1 MVGLIEARAEKVSAE
16 PKRITVLGA
25 TGSIGASTVDLLRRS
40 PDRFTVE
47 AVTANRD
54 AKTLAKVAID
64 VGAKRAVVAD
74 PSAYEDLK
82 SALAGTDI
90 ATSAG
95 VKALLDAASHPV
107 DLVIA
112 AIVGAAGL
120 APTMAA
126 IEAGSD
132 IALANK
138 ECLVC
143 AGTVFMR
150 AVARKKVR
158 LLPVDSEHNA
168 IFQALGAGGVE
179 AVDKIIL
186 TASGGPFRDWPVERL
201 ANATPEEA
209 IHHPKWSMG
218 KKISIDS
225 STLLNKGLELIE
237 AHHLFDIAPERLEVL
252 VHPQSIVHGLVA
264 YRDGSVV
271 SQMSVTDMRVPLA
284 FCLWWPE
291 RRNAPRKKLDLTAV
305 GNLTFEDPDPVKFP
319 GLQIARRALESGGWA
334 TNVLNA
340 ANEVAVDAFL
350 MGALSYPDI
359 VALSDRVLITAGNMN
374 LPSEVGSLEDALAL
388 DSEGRRMA
396 REALVSFGDNGQRKE
411 TV

>member
-1 MVGLIEARAEKVSAE
+1 MVESIEAHAEKFSAD

-25 TGSIGASTVDLLRRS
+25 TGSIGASTVDLLRRY

-82 SALAGTDI
+82 AALSGTDV
-90 ATSAG
+90 ATTAG
-95 VKALLDAASHPV
+95 AEALLDAASHPV

-143 AGTVFMR
+143 AGTVFMQ
-150 AVARKKVR
+150 AVARKNVR

-168 IFQALGAGGVE
+168 IFQALGAGGVD

-186 TASGGPFRDWPVERL
+186 TASGGPFWDWPVENL
-201 ANATPEEA
+201 ANATPEQA
-209 IHHPKWSMG
+209 THHPKWSMG
-218 KKISIDS
+218 KKISVDS

-237 AHHLFDIAPERLEVL
+237 AHYLFGIEPERLEVL

-264 YRDGSVV
+264 YRDGSVI

-291 RRNAPRKKLDLTAV
+291 RRNAPRKQLDLAAF

-319 GLQIARRALESGGWA
+319 GLQIARRALEAGGWA
-334 TNVLNA
+334 TNILNA

-350 MGALSYPDI
+350 MGAIAYPDI
-359 VALSDRVLITAGNMN
+359 VALSDKVLTTAESMN
-374 LPSEVGSLEDALAL
+374 FPSEVGSLEDALAL
-388 DSEGRRMA
+388 DGEGRRTA
-396 REALVSFGDNGQRKE
+396 REALVSFRGHGQRQE
-411 TV
+411 TN